1 MRTVRDDS
9 GTVYLLLK
17 ESSDACRVRN
27 PETGEESYRDSDELE
42 PVSGE
47 STLTTAARAVPEPAR
62 RVLTATPDERAL
74 GLLVD
79 LRERG
84 PHSVRHLLDDTDLCE
99 SDLLGL
105 LTEFRAAGLV
115 EETRVLGE
123 RGYATTDRADEGLAR
138 LTGEKSDQ

>member
-1 MRTVRDDS
+1 MRTVRDDA
-9 GTVYLLLK
+9 GDVFLLVK
-17 ESSDACRVRN
+17 ESGDSCKVRN
-27 PETGEESYRDSDELE
+27 PETGEETHRRRDTLE

-47 STLTTAARAVPEPAR
+47 SPLSTAARAVPEPAR
-62 RVLTATPDERAL
+62 RILTAAPDDRAL

-84 PHSVRHLLDDTDLCE
+84 PHSVRYLLEATDLCE

-115 EETRVLGE
+115 EETTAMGE
-123 RGYATTDRADEGLAR
+123 RGYATTGAADEGLGI
-138 LTGEKSDQ
+138 LTED

>member
-1 MRTVRDDS
+1 MRTVRDDT
-9 GTVYLLLK
+9 GDIFVLVK
-17 ESSDACRVRN
+17 ESGDSCKVRN
-27 PETGEESYRDSDELE
+27 PETGEETHRKRDALE

-47 STLTTAARAVPEPAR
+47 SPLSTAARAVPEPAR
-62 RVLTATPDERAL
+62 RILTAAPDDRAL

-84 PHSVRHLLDDTDLCE
+84 PHSVRYLLDATDLCE

-115 EETRVLGE
+115 AETTVMGE
-123 RGYATTDRADEGLAR
+123 RGYATTDAADEGLR
-138 LTGEKSDQ
+138 FLTER

>member
-1 MRTVRDDS
+1 MRIVRDES
-9 GTVYLLLK
+9 GQTYLLVK
-17 ESSDACRVRN
+17 ESSDSCKVRN
-27 PETGEESYRDSDELE
+27 PETGEESYRDRDELDPAE
-42 PVSGE
+42 GE
-47 STLTTAARAVPEPAR
+47 SPLETAARAVPEPAR

-84 PHSVRHLLDDTDLCE
+84 PHSVRHLLDATDLCE

-115 EETRVLGE
+115 EETTVMGE
-123 RGYATTDRADEGLAR
+123 RGYVTTERANTGLR
-138 LTGEKSDQ
+138 LLSSD